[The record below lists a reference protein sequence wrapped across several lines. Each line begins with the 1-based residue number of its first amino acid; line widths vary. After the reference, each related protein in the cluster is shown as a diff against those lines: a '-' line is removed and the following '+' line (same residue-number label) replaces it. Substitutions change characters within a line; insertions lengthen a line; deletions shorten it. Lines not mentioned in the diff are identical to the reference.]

1 MTFVPQTFGAKDCT
15 DPVVIGTQSTR
26 FDFIQ
31 KVSNNDA
38 NDVNAIGG
46 FEACTPY
53 VYGNAQINNLQV
65 NNNVTVAGS
74 CGTASVTNFLGASV
88 TVSGTVTANTGT
100 FSVKPFN
107 IPHPT
112 KEGKRLV
119 HACLEG
125 PENGVYIRGRL
136 TDSTIIELPD
146 YWDGLV
152 DLETITV
159 SLTQIGTS
167 QDLIVQRIEWGK
179 RVVIKSGNASKIDCY
194 YTINATRKDVA
205 PLPVEMNE
213 GDPWP
218 YNS

>member
-1 MTFVPQTFGAKDCT
+1 MTFVPRTTGVKDCT
-15 DPVVIGTQSTR
+15 DPVVTGTPSTR

-46 FEACTPY
+46 FEPCTPY
-53 VYGNAQINNLQV
+53 VYGNAQINTLQV
-65 NNNVTVAGS
+65 NTAITTVPACGAAGVTAY
-74 CGTASVTNFLGASV
+74 TGASI
-88 TVSGTVTANTGT
+88 TLSGTVTANTGAFT
-100 FSVKPFN
+100 VKPFN

-125 PENGVYIRGRL
+125 PENGVYFRG
-136 TDSTIIELPD
+136 TIKDCNIINLPD

-152 DLETITV
+152 DVDSITV
-159 SLTQIGTS
+159 HLTPMGCW
-167 QDLIVQRIEWGK
+167 QDLFVEKINWGK
-179 RVVIKSGNASKIDCY
+179 QVIVKSASGGPVNAY

-213 GDPWP
+213 GDKWP
-218 YNS
+218 YDA

>member
-1 MTFVPQTFGAKDCT
+1 MTFAPREIGSQQCT
-15 DPVVIGTQSTR
+15 DPVVTGTQSTR

-31 KVSNNDA
+31 KVSNNDSV
-38 NDVNAIGG
+38 DVNDIGE

-53 VYGNAQINNLQV
+53 VYGNAQINTLQV
-65 NNNVTVAGS
+65 NTAITPIPACGEAGVTAY
-74 CGTASVTNFLGASV
+74 TGASI
-88 TVSGTVTANTGT
+88 TLSGTVTANTGT
-100 FSVKPFN
+100 FTVKPFN

-125 PENGVYIRGRL
+125 PENGVYFRG
-136 TDSTIIELPD
+136 TIKDCNVINLPD

-152 DLETITV
+152 DVDSISV
-159 SLTQIGTS
+159 HLTPMGCW
-167 QDLIVQRIEWGK
+167 QDLFVERINWGK
-179 RVVIKSGNASKIDCY
+179 QVIVKSASGGPVNAY

-213 GDPWP
+213 GDKWP
-218 YNS
+218 YDA

>member
-1 MTFVPQTFGAKDCT
+1 MTFVPRTTGVKDCT
-15 DPVVIGTQSTR
+15 DPVVTGTPSTR

-31 KVSNNDA
+31 KVSNNDSV
-38 NDVNAIGG
+38 DVNDIGE

-53 VYGNAQINNLQV
+53 VYGNAQINTLQV
-65 NNNVTVAGS
+65 NTAITPIPACGEAGVTAY
-74 CGTASVTNFLGASV
+74 TGASI
-88 TVSGTVTANTGT
+88 TLSGTVTANTGT
-100 FSVKPFN
+100 FTVKPFN

-125 PENGVYIRGRL
+125 PENGVYFRG
-136 TDSTIIELPD
+136 TIKDCNVINLPD

-152 DLETITV
+152 DVDSISV
-159 SLTQIGTS
+159 HLTPMGCW
-167 QDLIVQRIEWGK
+167 QDLFVERINWGK
-179 RVVIKSGNASKIDCY
+179 QVIVKSASGGPVNAY

-213 GDPWP
+213 GDKWP
-218 YNS
+218 YDA

>member
-1 MTFVPQTFGAKDCT
+1 MTFVPRTTGAQDCT
-15 DPVVIGTQSTR
+15 DPVVTGTPSTR

-46 FEACTPY
+46 FEPCTPY
-53 VYGNAQINNLQV
+53 VYGNAQINTLQV
-65 NNNVTVAGS
+65 NTAITTVPA
-74 CGTASVTNFLGASV
+74 CGAPSVTAYTGASI
-88 TVSGTVTANTGT
+88 TLSGTVTANTGT
-100 FSVKPFN
+100 FTIKPFN

-112 KEGKRLV
+112 KEGKRLI

-125 PENGVYIRGRL
+125 PENGVYFRG
-136 TDSTIIELPD
+136 TIKDCNVINLPD

-152 DLETITV
+152 DVDSITV
-159 SLTQIGTS
+159 HLTPMGCW
-167 QDLIVQRIEWGK
+167 QDLFVEKINWGK
-179 RVVIKSGNASKIDCY
+179 QVIVKSASGGPVNAY

-213 GDPWP
+213 GDKWP
-218 YNS
+218 YDA